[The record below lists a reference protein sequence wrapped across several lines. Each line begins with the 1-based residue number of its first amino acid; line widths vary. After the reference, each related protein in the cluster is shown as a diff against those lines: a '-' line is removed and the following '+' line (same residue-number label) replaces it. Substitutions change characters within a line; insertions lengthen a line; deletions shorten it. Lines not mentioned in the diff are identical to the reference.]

1 MGSLYLCFSFCV
13 THGGLCVTLENPSD
27 VKYYRVN

>member
-1 MGSLYLCFSFCV
+1 MGSLYLFCV

-27 VKYYRVN
+27 VKHYRVN